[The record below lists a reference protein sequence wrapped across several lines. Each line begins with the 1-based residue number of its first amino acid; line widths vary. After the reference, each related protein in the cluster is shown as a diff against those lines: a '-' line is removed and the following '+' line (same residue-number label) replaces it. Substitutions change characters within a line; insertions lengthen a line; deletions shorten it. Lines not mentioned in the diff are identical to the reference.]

1 MNMQTDWLLVILASL
16 GGSLFSLIGGLLLLS
31 KKLSVSR
38 VQRVAIPFAAGA
50 LLAAAFMDLLPEA
63 FDAAGALNASVIVL
77 IGFVL
82 FFVLERFLGWFHH
95 HHAHPDAQLHDHKQK
110 TTRSLIVLGDTLHNL
125 IDGLVIGAAFL
136 VDPATGI
143 ITAIAIAAHE
153 IPQEIGDFGVLLS
166 LGMRRRNV
174 LLVNIASAFATV
186 IAAATVYAAGSTF
199 DGLEPVLLAL
209 TAGMFIYIAASDLV
223 PTIHNE
229 TSSRV
234 ANLQTIIFIIGITLV
249 SVTIVSAHNLLP
261 EEAHGHEETSE
272 VHEEHGEAEAHHD
285 ELE

>member
-1 MNMQTDWLLVILASL
+1 MNMYNDWFLVILASI
-16 GGSLFSLIGGLLLLS
+16 GGSLFSLIGGFLLLS

-50 LLAAAFMDLLPEA
+50 LLAAAFIDLLPEA
-63 FDAAGALNASVIVL
+63 IEQASALQVSTIVL
-77 IGFVL
+77 AGFIT
-82 FFVLERFLGWFHH
+82 FFIFERFLGWFHH
-95 HHAHPDAQLHDHKQK
+95 HHAHPEAHPHAHKEK

-143 ITAIAIAAHE
+143 ITTLAIAAHE

-174 LLVNIASAFATV
+174 LIVNIVSALATV
-186 IAAATVYAAGSTF
+186 LAAVLVYGLGGTVA
-199 DGLEPVLLAL
+199 GLEPVLLAL

-229 TSSRV
+229 TSMRI
-234 ANLQTIIFIIGITLV
+234 ANLQTLIFIAGLGLV
-249 SVTIVSAHNLLP
+249 SATIVSAHTLLP
-261 EEAHGHEETSE
+261 TEAHSHEAVE
-272 VHEEHGEAEAHHD
+272 VHHEEHNDEHHH
-285 ELE
+285 EE

>member
-1 MNMQTDWLLVILASL
+1 MQTDLLLVILASL

-50 LLAAAFMDLLPEA
+50 LLAAAFIDLLPEA
-63 FDAAGALNASVIVL
+63 FEEAGTMKVSVIVL
-77 IGFVL
+77 MGFVT
-82 FFVLERFLGWFHH
+82 FFIFERFLGWFHH
-95 HHAHPDAQLHDHKQK
+95 HHAHPDAHPHDHKQK

-143 ITAIAIAAHE
+143 ITTIAIAAHE
-153 IPQEIGDFGVLLS
+153 IPQEVGDFGVLLS
-166 LGMRRRNV
+166 LGMRRRSV
-174 LLVNIASAFATV
+174 LLVNIASAFVTV
-186 IAAATVYAAGSTF
+186 VAAVTVFMLGGVF
-199 DGLEPVLLAL
+199 EGIEPVLLAL

-234 ANLQTIIFIIGITLV
+234 ANLQTLIFIIGITLV
-249 SVTIVSAHNLLP
+249 SLTIVSAHEFLP
-261 EEAHGHEETSE
+261 GDTHEHSP
-272 VHEEHGEAEAHHD
+272 VHETTEHHHD
-285 ELE
+285 E

>member
-1 MNMQTDWLLVILASL
+1 MQNEWLLVIIASL
-16 GGSLFSLIGGLLLLS
+16 GGSLFSLIGGLLLLG
-31 KKLSVSR
+31 KKLSVAR

-50 LLAAAFMDLLPEA
+50 LLAAAFIDLLPEA
-63 FDAAGALNASVIVL
+63 FEEAGTLKVSVIVL
-77 IGFVL
+77 VGFVT
-82 FFVLERFLGWFHH
+82 FFIFERFLGWFHH
-95 HHAHPDAQLHDHKQK
+95 HHAHPETHAQEHKQK

-143 ITAIAIAAHE
+143 ITTIAIAAHE

-186 IAAATVYAAGSTF
+186 VAATTVYALGGAF
-199 DGLEPVLLAL
+199 EGLEPILLAL

-234 ANLQTIIFIIGITLV
+234 ANLQTLIFIIGITLV
-249 SVTIVSAHNLLP
+249 SLTIVFAHRLLPASAHEQNTSV
-261 EEAHGHEETSE
+261 ET
-272 VHEEHGEAEAHHD
+272 VEHHHD
-285 ELE
+285 E

>member
-1 MNMQTDWLLVILASL
+1 MISSDWLLVVIASL

-38 VQRVAIPFAAGA
+38 VQRIAIPFAAGA
-50 LLAAAFMDLLPEA
+50 LLAAAFIDLLPEA
-63 FDAAGALNASVIVL
+63 VEEAGSLKASVIVL
-77 IGFVL
+77 IGFVM
-82 FFVLERFLGWFHH
+82 FFIFERFLGWFHH
-95 HHAHPDAQLHDHKQK
+95 HHAHPDTHPHEHKQK

-166 LGMRRRNV
+166 MGMRRRNV
-174 LLVNIASAFATV
+174 LLVNIVSALVTV
-186 IAAATVYAAGSTF
+186 VAAVAVFVFGGVF
-199 DGLEPVLLAL
+199 EGLEPVLLAL
-209 TAGMFIYIAASDLV
+209 TAGMFIYIAASDLI

-234 ANLQTIIFIIGITLV
+234 ANLQTLIFIVGITLV
-249 SVTIVSAHNLLP
+249 SAMIVSTHSLLSEQAHT
-261 EEAHGHEETSE
+261 HSE
-272 VHEEHGEAEAHHD
+272 VVDEHHDD

>member
-1 MNMQTDWLLVILASL
+1 MDMSQQWLLVILASL
-16 GGSLFSLIGGLLLLS
+16 GGSLFSLVGGLLLLS

-63 FDAAGALNASVIVL
+63 FEEAGSLKASIIVL
-77 IGFVL
+77 VGFVA
-82 FFVLERFLGWFHH
+82 FFIFERFLGWFHH
-95 HHAHPDAQLHDHKQK
+95 HHAHPEAHPHDHKQK
-110 TTRSLIVLGDTLHNL
+110 TTGSLIVFGDTLHNL

-143 ITAIAIAAHE
+143 ITTLAIAAHE

-174 LLVNIASAFATV
+174 LLVNIASALATV
-186 IAAATVYAAGSTF
+186 IAATAVYALGGVF
-199 DGLEPVLLAL
+199 EGLEPVLLAL

-234 ANLQTIIFIIGITLV
+234 ANLQTLIFIIGITLV
-249 SVTIVSAHNLLP
+249 SLTIVSAHQLLP
-261 EEAHGHEETSE
+261 AAAH
-272 VHEEHGEAEAHHD
+272 EHDTHHEAEAEHHHD
-285 ELE
+285 ES

>member
-1 MNMQTDWLLVILASL
+1 MDQWLTVIIASTV
-16 GGSLFSLIGGLLLLS
+16 GSLFSLIGGMLLLS

-63 FDAAGALNASVIVL
+63 VEEAGAARAAALVL
-77 IGFVL
+77 AGFVV
-82 FFVLERFLGWFHH
+82 FFIFERFLGWFHH
-95 HHAHPDAQLHDHKQK
+95 HHAHPDVHVHEHKDK
-110 TTRSLIVLGDTLHNL
+110 TTRSLIVLGDILHNL

-143 ITAIAIAAHE
+143 ITTLAIAAHE

-174 LLVNIASAFATV
+174 LIVNVAAAFATV
-186 IAAATVYAAGSTF
+186 VAAVAVYGLGGTI

-229 TSSRV
+229 TSMRV
-234 ANLQTIIFIIGITLV
+234 ANLQTLIFIIGIVLI
-249 SVTIVSAHNLLP
+249 SATIISAHQLLP
-261 EEAHGHEETSE
+261 TSHDSEHASSLHENDLAQS
-272 VHEEHGEAEAHHD
+272 
-285 ELE
+285 

>member
-1 MNMQTDWLLVILASL
+1 MSHWIIVIIASL
-16 GGSLFSLIGGLLLLS
+16 VGSLFSLVGGMLLLS

-38 VQRVAIPFAAGA
+38 VQRIAIPFAAGA
-50 LLAAAFMDLLPEA
+50 LLAAAFVDLLPEA
-63 FDAAGALNASVIVL
+63 FEEAGATKASALVL
-77 IGFVL
+77 VGFVV
-82 FFVLERFLGWFHH
+82 FFVFERFLGWFHH
-95 HHAHPDAQLHDHKQK
+95 HHAHPDAHAHEHKEK

-143 ITAIAIAAHE
+143 ITTLAIAAHE

-174 LLVNIASAFATV
+174 LIVNIASAFATV
-186 IAAATVYAAGSTF
+186 VGAVTVYALGGAIGA
-199 DGLEPVLLAL
+199 LEPILLAI

-229 TSSRV
+229 TSMRV
-234 ANLQTIIFIIGITLV
+234 ANLQTLIFIVGIMIISATIISAHKLLPAALESQHV
-249 SVTIVSAHNLLP
+249 SVRSEISA
-261 EEAHGHEETSE
+261 AQS
-272 VHEEHGEAEAHHD
+272 
-285 ELE
+285 

>member
-1 MNMQTDWLLVILASL
+1 MNMQADWLLVIIASL

-63 FDAAGALNASVIVL
+63 FEEASALTVSTIVL
-77 IGFVL
+77 VGFVI
-82 FFVLERFLGWFHH
+82 FFIFERFLGWFHH
-95 HHAHPDAQLHDHKQK
+95 HHAHPDAHPHDHKQK

-143 ITAIAIAAHE
+143 ITTIAIAAHE

-166 LGMRRRNV
+166 SGMRRRNV
-174 LLVNIASAFATV
+174 LLVNITSAFATV
-186 IAAATVYAAGSTF
+186 IAATAVYAFGGAF
-199 DGLEPVLLAL
+199 EGLEPILLAL

-234 ANLQTIIFIIGITLV
+234 ANLQTLIFIFGIMIV
-249 SVTIVSAHNLLP
+249 SLTIVSVQKLLP
-261 EEAHGHEETSE
+261 VVAHGPVGGHEIVEIRHT
-272 VHEEHGEAEAHHD
+272 D
-285 ELE
+285 E